1 MSNDKCFF
9 YFFDNEEQKISI
21 FCYFTFICFFLT
33 VIIDILLDYDFTK
46 KKIIRIFLFLILLSL
61 STFSQSVAFFLGIPF
76 CIGGC
81 KPRHP
86 LNVLHGIMVVVMI
99 VYMNAYFIITI
110 FLQPK
115 SNQQITQLNNPQL
128 GNNINYNNNAIYN
141 NNYNLL
147 TPQNTE
153 NIII

>member
-1 MSNDKCFF
+1 MLFSVFSNKDESGVNF
-9 YFFDNEEQKISI
+9 S
-21 FCYFTFICFFLT
+21 CYFTFICFFLT

-61 STFSQSVAFFLGIPF
+61 STFSQAVAFFLGIPF

-99 VYMNAYFIITI
+99 VYMIAYLII
-110 FLQPK
+110 FQQPK

-128 GNNINYNNNAIYN
+128 GNNINYNDNAIYN

>member
-1 MSNDKCFF
+1 M
-9 YFFDNEEQKISI
+9 
-21 FCYFTFICFFLT
+21 
-33 VIIDILLDYDFTK
+33 ILQK

-61 STFSQSVAFFLGIPF
+61 STFSQGVAFFLGIPF

-81 KPRHP
+81 KPLHP
-86 LNVLHGIMVVVMI
+86 LNVLHGIMMVVMI
-99 VYMNAYFIITI
+99 VFMIAYFIIII

-115 SNQQITQLNNPQL
+115 SNQQITQFNNPQL
-128 GNNINYNNNAIYN
+128 RNNINYNDNAIYN

-153 NIII
+153 NITI